1 MKLITADNTQ
11 NGQTL
16 VEVVVAIAIL
26 AFAMAAAGTL
36 ATTTTRSSTE
46 AGRRTKAAALATR
59 EAESVRN
66 LQDTLAQRD
75 DNPDTLYDYLQGN
88 NDVYRSGD
96 CFQFAMR
103 QDEDEETG
111 WTTLR
116 PSPPDA
122 PIQFT
127 EDDFDNPD
135 GFRGYANFNRLVTLC
150 LAQEYNAQSGQYR
163 SSQHMYDMEI
173 DVTWTESDDVQREL
187 IFRNAIKTPSHVDEQ

>member
-1 MKLITADNTQ
+1 MKLIAADNTQ

-16 VEVVVAIAIL
+16 VEVVIAIAIL

-36 ATTTTRSSTE
+36 ATATTRSSTE

-66 LQDTLAQRD
+66 LRDTLAQRSD
-75 DNPDTLYDYLQGN
+75 DPDTLYDYLRGN
-88 NDVYRSGD
+88 SDVHRSGD
-96 CFQFAMR
+96 CFQFVMR

-116 PSPPDA
+116 PSPPDT

-135 GFRGYANFNRLVTLC
+135 GFRGYDNFSRLITLC
-150 LAQEYNAQSGQYR
+150 LGQEYDAKSGQYR

-173 DVTWTESDDVQREL
+173 DLTWTEADDIQREL